1 MNVIKETPGTSAAG
15 RIKGAAP
22 GPVHVLPATLMSRG
36 STAAAEHDTIWPEYE
51 VSGFGTATTTTEAQE
66 GYFSIFPRRDSLQDD
81 APLEGTRA
89 SLTELRRLTDFT
101 WDQVCLLYTSPSPRD
116 RTRSRMPSSA

>member
-36 STAAAEHDTIWPEYE
+36 STAAAEHNTIWPEYE

-66 GYFSIFPRRDSLQDD
+66 GYFRSSPGVIICKMTPLWKAPGPRSRNCD
-81 APLEGTRA
+81 AWPISPGIKWRV
-89 SLTELRRLTDFT
+89 SSMLTD
-101 WDQVCLLYTSPSPRD
+101 VASIIG
-116 RTRSRMPSSA
+116 